1 MQSFPLNH
9 RRLNWIHDCEIQGC
23 VFLFP
28 FFWINFVSL
37 SFGYATVFI
46 KCNCGFWGYL
56 GMLIWWVWKKNQVV
70 ASSLVSVWLEYKLI
84 LVNVYGIIEHSLKTW
99 YKFYIML
106 CVQSSLNESLTLD
119 ELARFYL
126 VISMWVRWIYVNNA
140 SVSAFFRFD
149 SMNWFCMMSF
159 FFLSESVQNLNRMP
173 TPVQHGGH
181 VRFCKVIC
189 MYFQVLMMNLIL

>member
-1 MQSFPLNH
+1 MIVKFK
-9 RRLNWIHDCEIQGC
+9 
-23 VFLFP
+23 VAFFLFS

-56 GMLIWWVWKKNQVV
+56 GMLIWWVWKKNKVV

-119 ELARFYL
+119 VLARFYL
-126 VISMWVRWIYVNNA
+126 VISMWVRWIYDNNA

-159 FFLSESVQNLNRMP
+159 FFLKASKTLIECQHQYSMEVKSGSVKWF
-173 TPVQHGGH
+173 VCIF
-181 VRFCKVIC
+181 RF
-189 MYFQVLMMNLIL
+189 